1 MRIVNARFLLVALL
15 LFAHGAYAAGGRYER
30 TKDGKARVWNISP
43 KPGEAAAW
51 SGDRDADGYAT
62 GYGTI
67 TWYKAHRKMLTGFNL
82 PPVQYVPF
90 VRYSGKMVR
99 GKLEGPVETADPAG
113 GKKFHAKFADG
124 AKVGRWVAGP
134 GPGPDKRRDEPV
146 LRAELVEA
154 APAPAEPPPAPVTN
168 QPAAQEVATPAVAET
183 EKKVSESA
191 VKAPSSQGMD
201 DSLRELV
208 GPPPLLRAKA
218 DGASKTAAT
227 STSTSSSQSGNPR
240 LTPAEAIELADAEA
254 RTQGYDLGE
263 YQRPQARYVAAGD
276 SWSVVYDQ
284 KSLDS
289 ATEIGKPFSVSV
301 EDKTKKASV
310 AAAR

>member
-1 MRIVNARFLLVALL
+1 MRVVNARFLFVALL
-15 LFAHGAYAAGGRYER
+15 LFAHGAYAADGRYER

-43 KPGEAAAW
+43 KAGEAAAW
-51 SGDRDADGYAT
+51 SGDRDANGYAT

-67 TWYKAHRKMLTGFNL
+67 TWYKTHRKMLTGSHL
-82 PPVQYVPF
+82 PHVQYVPF
-90 VRYSGKMVR
+90 IRYSGKMVR
-99 GKLEGPVETADPAG
+99 GKLEGPVETADPAD

-124 AKVGRWVAGP
+124 TRVGRWVAGP
-134 GPGPDKRRDEPV
+134 GPGPDKRPDEPV

-208 GPPPLLRAKA
+208 GPPSLLRTKA

-227 STSTSSSQSGNPR
+227 SASQSGSPR
-240 LTPAEAIELADAEA
+240 LTPTEAIELADAEA

-263 YQRPQARYVAAGD
+263 YQRPQARYAAAGD

-284 KSLDS
+284 KSVDGT
-289 ATEIGKPFSVSV
+289 TEIGKSISVGV
-301 EDKTKKASV
+301 EDKTKKATV
-310 AAAR
+310 AAGR

>member
-1 MRIVNARFLLVALL
+1 MRIVNTRLFFVALL
-15 LFAHGAYAAGGRYER
+15 LFAQGAYAAGGHYER
-30 TKDGKARVWNISP
+30 TKDGKARIWNVSP
-43 KPGEAAAW
+43 KAGEVAAW

-67 TWYKAHRKMLTGFNL
+67 TWYKAHRKALTGFNL

-90 VRYSGKMVR
+90 VRYSGTMVR
-99 GKLEGPVETADPAG
+99 GKLEGTVETADPAD

-124 AKVGRWVAGP
+124 TRVGRWVAGP

-146 LRAELVEA
+146 RRAELVEA
-154 APAPAEPPPAPVTN
+154 APVPAEPPPEPVAS
-168 QPAAQEVATPAVAET
+168 PAAAQEVAKPPAAET
-183 EKKVSESA
+183 ETSAKVSERTT
-191 VKAPSSQGMD
+191 KAPASGDMD

-208 GPPPLLRAKA
+208 GPPSLLRTKA
-218 DGASKTAAT
+218 DRLSQAAVTAT
-227 STSTSSSQSGNPR
+227 SQTANAR
-240 LTPAEAIELADAEA
+240 LTSAEVIELADAEA

-263 YQRPQARYVAAGD
+263 YQRPQAHYAAASD
-276 SWSVVYDQ
+276 TWSVVYDG
-284 KSLDS
+284 KPADG
-289 ATEIGKPFSVSV
+289 ATEAGKPFSVSV